1 MARSEVDT
9 VTEDVMA
16 RSEVDTVTEDVMAR
30 AGVGR
35 SGRGCDIPS
44 GPEEDEE
51 DRMGHWHI
59 SIQGIGPR
67 HNHVGPHRPFCEAD
81 ANIMAADLVAALRK
95 MGHSVSVATFTYGG
109 LVDLSVGGQP
119 KEALS

>member
-1 MARSEVDT
+1 MIADT

-16 RSEVDTVTEDVMAR
+16 RSEVGTVTEDVMAR
-30 AGVGR
+30 SDVGR
-35 SGRGCDIPS
+35 GYGIPD

-51 DRMGHWHI
+51 NRMGNWHI
-59 SIQGIGPR
+59 SIQGIGPH

-81 ANIMAADLVAALRK
+81 ANIMAADMVAALRK

-109 LVDLSVGGQP
+109 AVDLSVGGQP
-119 KEALS
+119 KESLS